1 MATFRDP
8 AARDRAWARFYARA
22 GLRVPATKEC
32 RSMPNAFR
40 LANYR
45 IRRAN
50 HDAAIAL
57 SQSLVKC

>member
-8 AARDRAWARFYARA
+8 VSRDRAWAKHYARS
-22 GLRVPATKEC
+22 GLRLPATKEC

-45 IRRAN
+45 IRRAK
-50 HDAAIAL
+50 HEAALDL
-57 SQSLVKC
+57 SSSLVKC